1 MNKLSP
7 HGIQEPM
14 WRQESALSCARARVS
29 TTVGARRGQQ
39 RSQRSPVR
47 ADTDTIAPAACD
59 VEQNVEKPVGLQI
72 QRVERGVR
80 VAVR

>member
-29 TTVGARRGQQ
+29 TVGATWA
-39 RSQRSPVR
+39 
-47 ADTDTIAPAACD
+47 AD
-59 VEQNVEKPVGLQI
+59 VG
-72 QRVERGVR
+72 RDGASGAR
-80 VAVR
+80 